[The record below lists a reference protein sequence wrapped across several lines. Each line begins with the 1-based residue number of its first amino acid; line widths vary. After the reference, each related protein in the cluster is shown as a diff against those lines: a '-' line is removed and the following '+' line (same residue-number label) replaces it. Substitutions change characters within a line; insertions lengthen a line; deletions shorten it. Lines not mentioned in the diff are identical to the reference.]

1 MITYAS
7 LATVLV
13 QLTWHDDLAKA
24 VSRLGTFTDATLPV
38 QPTNTLGFR
47 LFMYS
52 VQNNIYS

>member
-1 MITYAS
+1 
-7 LATVLV
+7 VLV

-24 VSRLGTFTDATLPV
+24 VSKLGTFTDATLPV

-52 VQNNIYS
+52 VQN